1 MKKKTKSL
9 LIKVVLLLIFA
20 AGIFFGGKSILYWM
34 VENRVVKDIV
44 EEEEKRLV
52 KEEDITYLDPEIK
65 RDNFYT
71 VGWLIVDGTKIN
83 YPVVRY
89 IDNDYYLNHDFKN
102 QDNSAGWI
110 FMDYQNK
117 LDDDNLVI
125 YGHHRQDGS
134 MFGSIDNLFSKKDD
148 ENIEISLI
156 TTDEIITYK
165 VFSVYKT
172 TKDDDYITRNFDNFN
187 KKVKELQEKSEV
199 EFNQDVSKTSQ
210 IITLSTC
217 HDNNVDRIV
226 VHGYKN

>member
-134 MFGSIDNLFSKKDD
+134 MFGSIDNLFKYKEGKIQLIIGNESHIY
-148 ENIEISLI
+148 NI
-156 TTDEIITYK
+156 
-165 VFSVYKT
+165 FSI
-172 TKDDDYITRNFDNFN
+172 YITEKNYNYRERNYININ
-187 KKVKELQEKSEV
+187 KKIQEFKNRSIKEYNV
-199 EFNQDVSKTSQ
+199 EIKGKHQ

-217 HDNNVDRIV
+217 DNDNNNRIV
-226 VHGYKN
+226 VQGIKND